1 MAGTYL
7 VSLDSL
13 TFFLLQGVEFFDEKL
28 NSLCMAWLV
37 DHGASPAG
45 WGGVLVL
52 QEGYMGIGWGREGA
66 ESLVQASCCLCGSAP
81 LLSRILEKCRMGGRQ
96 SRSRR
101 GGLVEWRERESEGR
115 WADGLASCPWLWK
128 LRHTPL

>member
-1 MAGTYL
+1 MKLRNNPMCLGGCVFPWGMAGTYL

-45 WGGVLVL
+45 WGRVLVL
-52 QEGYMGIGWGREGA
+52 QEGYMGIG
-66 ESLVQASCCLCGSAP
+66 
-81 LLSRILEKCRMGGRQ
+81 
-96 SRSRR
+96 
-101 GGLVEWRERESEGR
+101 
-115 WADGLASCPWLWK
+115 
-128 LRHTPL
+128 

>member
-66 ESLVQASCCLCGSAP
+66 ESLVRPAAAYVDQLLCFLESWRSA
-81 LLSRILEKCRMGGRQ
+81 G
-96 SRSRR
+96 
-101 GGLVEWRERESEGR
+101 WEGDR
-115 WADGLASCPWLWK
+115 ADHVGAAW
-128 LRHTPL
+128 